1 MKRRMGPENSATRTA
16 LMDAAEALMRE
27 QGYAALTARA
37 VAARADLKYQLVF
50 YYFETMDDL
59 LLATYRRNAET
70 MWIRVQ
76 AALDAERPLHAFWK
90 VWSDPFDGAVSL
102 EFMAMSNHNPA
113 IRAEKSAFGERVR
126 RLVAEKLTQP
136 LARTTP
142 EPAVFTPFAISML
155 LASIGSILAFE
166 DTLGIT
172 GGHTETRALLE
183 WCLNYLEPETARPE
197 AAPAL
202 S

>member
-16 LMDAAEALMRE
+16 LMDAVEALMRE

-37 VAARADLKYQLVF
+37 VAARASLKYQIVF

-59 LLATYRRNAET
+59 LLATYRRNAES
-70 MWIRVQ
+70 MWTRVQ
-76 AALDAERPLHAFWK
+76 AALEADRPLHAFWK

-102 EFMAMSNHNPA
+102 EFMAMSNHNAA
-113 IRAEKSAFGERVR
+113 IRAEKVAFGERVR
-126 RLVAEKLTQP
+126 RLVAAKLARP
-136 LARTTP
+136 LAQATP

-172 GGHTETRALLE
+172 GGHTETRALLA
-183 WCLNYLEPETARPE
+183 WCLNYLEPEAER
-197 AAPAL
+197 AQALPAF

>member
-1 MKRRMGPENSATRTA
+1 MKRRMGPENSASRTA
-16 LMDAAEALMRE
+16 LMDAVEALMRE
-27 QGYAALTARA
+27 RGYAALTARA
-37 VAARADLKYQLVF
+37 VAARAGLKYQLVF

-59 LLATYRRNAET
+59 LLATYRRNAEV
-70 MWIRVQ
+70 MWDRVQ

-102 EFMAMSNHNPA
+102 EYMAMSNHNPA
-113 IRAEKSAFGERVR
+113 IRAEKVAFGERVR
-126 RLVAEKLTQP
+126 KLVGEKLTLP
-136 LARTTP
+136 LAKATP

-172 GGHTETRALLE
+172 GGHSETRVLLD
-183 WCLNYLEPETARPE
+183 WCLSYLEPETAE
-197 AAPAL
+197 AAPAV
-202 S
+202 